1 MYILSTKI
9 IETFWHT
16 DVTNVQVLAH
26 FELKI
31 YKDF

>member
-1 MYILSTKI
+1 MCNFLCENVLISRNV
-9 IETFWHT
+9 T
-16 DVTNVQVLAH
+16 DTQVLAH